1 MRKVVVSEFLSV
13 DGVMEAHDRWSGLS
27 WHDDMET
34 YKYDELVASDALL
47 LGRVT
52 YEIFAAAWPSLSEGD
67 APAAG
72 SPEEGERLIADRMNG
87 LPKYVVSTT
96 LQNADWQ
103 NSTIISGDV
112 PAEVAK
118 LKAGAGGDI
127 LIYGS
132 ADLVNSLIPHSLID
146 EYRLMIQPVVAGSGK
161 RLIRDGLDTVALKLV
176 DTVTFPT
183 GVVVLTYHR
192 ADLDATD

>member
-27 WHDDMET
+27 WHDDMEK
-34 YKYDELVASDALL
+34 YKYDELLASDALL

-72 SPEEGERLIADRMNG
+72 SPEAGDRLIADRMNG
-87 LPKYVVSTT
+87 LPKYVVYTT
-96 LQNADWQ
+96 LKNADWQ
-103 NSTIISGDV
+103 NSTIISADV
-112 PAEVAK
+112 LAEVAK
-118 LKAGAGGDI
+118 LKEGTGGDI

-132 ADLVNSLIPHSLID
+132 ADLINSLIPHGLID

-161 RLIRDGLDTVALKLV
+161 RLFDDGLANIPLKLV
-176 DTVTFPT
+176 DTTTFPT
-183 GVVVLTYHR
+183 GVIVLTYHP
-192 ADLDATD
+192 ADT